1 MSSII
6 PCQLVST
13 NVSCG
18 LGTNLRHDRL
28 SILSFNVAERHLGTL
43 VLVKFELRIV
53 DVGDLLKRDYSGSLS
68 YRHARARV

>member
-1 MSSII
+1 M
-6 PCQLVST
+6 VF
-13 NVSCG
+13 V
-18 LGTNLRHDRL
+18 TNLGHDRF

-53 DVGDLLKRDYSGSLS
+53 DVGDLLKRDYPGPFS